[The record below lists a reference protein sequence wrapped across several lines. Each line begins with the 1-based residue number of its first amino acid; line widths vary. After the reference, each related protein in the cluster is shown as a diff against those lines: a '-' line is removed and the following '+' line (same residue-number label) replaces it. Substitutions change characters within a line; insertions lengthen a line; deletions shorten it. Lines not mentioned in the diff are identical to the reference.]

1 MLKLPSQQYQEKI
14 QDGTLRPDAD
24 QEAALPILDSFVAD
38 LHRTVERKI
47 WRRVETWQGVDDA
60 AIPKGL
66 YMYGPVGRGKS
77 MLMQMVFDAVNFEEK
92 RRVHFH
98 PFIEELQQRMHK
110 IKPTP
115 GIDVMLQVASEIS
128 QEARLLCFDEF
139 FIDNIQDAMILGRL
153 VKYLFKCG
161 VTLCATSNNGPEG
174 LFKGG
179 FNRTIFLPLLKDLQN
194 NINELDLG
202 DGSDWRRED
211 GLDVIQHKQK
221 TPHEMFYH
229 LTNNQPQ
236 LNRITLGKKSITAN
250 GNSNNI
256 LWFDFKTLCTQNFG
270 APEYFDLCKNAK
282 AVLVSDIPIIDETK
296 TDAALRLIT
305 LIDLLYEY
313 KIPLRTFSNIEIDKI
328 CTQGPAA
335 QPFKRA
341 VSRIFALFKLEI
353 TTEKL

>member
-14 QDGTLRPDAD
+14 ADNTLRPDKD
-24 QEAALPILDSFVAD
+24 QEAALPVLDRFVME
-38 LHRTVERKI
+38 LHLPVERKI
-47 WRRVETWQGVDDA
+47 WRRVEVWQEVDQGE
-60 AIPKGL
+60 IPKGL
-66 YMYGPVGRGKS
+66 YMFGPVGRGKS
-77 MLMQMVFDAVNFEEK
+77 MLMQMVFDGVEFKEK

-179 FNRTIFLPLLKDLQN
+179 FNRTLFLPLLKDLQN

-202 DGSDWRRED
+202 EGSDWRREG
-211 GLDVIQHKQK
+211 GLDTINHEQQ
-221 TPHEMFYH
+221 TPAQMFYH
-229 LTNNQPQ
+229 LTKCKPQ
-236 LNRITLGKKSITAN
+236 LNRITLGNKSLTAN
-250 GNSNNI
+250 GNSGNI
-256 LWFDFKTLCTQNFG
+256 LWFDFHSLCSQNLG
-270 APEYFDLCKNAK
+270 APEFFDLCKNAR
-282 AVLVSDIPIIDETK
+282 AVIVSDIPTIDETK

-313 KIPLRTFSNIEIDKI
+313 KIPLRTFSQVEIEQI

-353 TTEKL
+353 ELSK

>member
-1 MLKLPSQQYQEKI
+1 MLILPSQQYQENI
-14 QDGTLRPDAD
+14 QNGILRPDKH
-24 QEAALPILDSFVAD
+24 QEAALDVLDRFVAD
-38 LHRTVERKI
+38 IQLPVERKT
-47 WRRVETWQGVDDA
+47 WRRVEIWQEVNQGE
-60 AIPKGL
+60 IPKGL
-66 YMYGPVGRGKS
+66 YLFGPVGRGKS
-77 MLMQMVFDAVNFEEK
+77 MLMQMVFDAVSFEEK

-179 FNRTIFLPLLKDLQN
+179 FNRSLFIPLLKDLQK
-194 NINELDLG
+194 NINELELG
-202 DGSDWRRED
+202 DGSDWRRKD
-211 GLDVIQHKQK
+211 GLATIKHKQK
-221 TPHEMFYH
+221 TPCEMFYN
-229 LTNNQPQ
+229 LTNRHPQ
-236 LNRITLGKKSITAN
+236 LKRITLGNKTITAN

-256 LWFDFKTLCTQNFG
+256 LWFDFTTLCTQSLG

-282 AVLVSDIPIIDETK
+282 AVIVSDIPIIDEAK

-313 KIPLRTFSNIEIDKI
+313 KIPLRTFSDVETDQI
-328 CTQGPAA
+328 CTQGQAA

-341 VSRIFALFKLEI
+341 VSRIFALLKLEI
-353 TTEKL
+353 ALS

>member
-1 MLKLPSQQYQEKI
+1 MHKLPSQQYQEKI
-14 QDGTLRPDAD
+14 QNGTLRPDTD
-24 QEAALPILDSFVAD
+24 QEAALPVLDSFIAE
-38 LHRTVERKI
+38 LHLPIERKI
-47 WRRVETWQGVDDA
+47 WRRVEIWQGA
-60 AIPKGL
+60 NEAQTPKGL
-66 YMYGPVGRGKS
+66 YLFGPVGRGKS

-128 QEARLLCFDEF
+128 KEARLLCFDEF

-153 VKYLFKCG
+153 IKYLFKCG

-179 FNRTIFLPLLKDLQN
+179 FNRTLFLPLLKDLQN

-202 DGSDWRRED
+202 NGSDWRRED
-211 GLDVIQHKQK
+211 GVAAIKHKHK
-221 TPHEMFYH
+221 TPYEMFYH
-229 LTNNQPQ
+229 LTNSQPQ
-236 LNRITLGKKSITAN
+236 LNRITLGNKTITAN
-250 GNSNNI
+250 GNDKNI
-256 LWFDFKTLCTQNFG
+256 LWFDFTALCTQSLG

-282 AVLVSDIPIIDETK
+282 AVIISDIPTIDETK

-305 LIDLLYEY
+305 LIDLLYEF
-313 KIPLRTFSNIEIDKI
+313 KIPLRTFSKVEIDKI

-335 QPFKRA
+335 QSFKRA

-353 TTEKL
+353 ETSS